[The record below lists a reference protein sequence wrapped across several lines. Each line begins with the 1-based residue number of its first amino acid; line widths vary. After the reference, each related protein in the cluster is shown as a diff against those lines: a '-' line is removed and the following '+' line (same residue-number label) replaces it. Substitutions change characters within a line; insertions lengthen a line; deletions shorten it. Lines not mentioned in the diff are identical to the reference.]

1 MIMLR
6 NEGWS
11 TGRGGGF
18 LFGRNGSGCRDEFR
32 SLLLEVGGFGRGASK
47 VCLSEVGGTCGWGGV
62 DIGDPGGAANR
73 IGFDRSISVELELH
87 DGVLGDSRRL
97 ASIEAIDFPG
107 SLGEW
112 VGPGLFF
119 PDRSVGVFAPLVT
132 VTVTFPERGL
142 LGGGVEVEVA
152 TDLSRDG
159 GSAGIVFTQELPSA
173 KERGHQ

>member
-1 MIMLR
+1 MV
-6 NEGWS
+6 NWK
-11 TGRGGGF
+11 GRWL
-18 LFGRNGSGCRDEFR
+18 LFGWDGRLCGNQFR
-32 SLLLEVGGFGRGASK
+32 SLLLEVGGFGGGASK
-47 VCLSEVGGTCGWGGV
+47 VCLSKVGGKCGWSGV

-112 VGPGLFF
+112 VGSGFFF
-119 PDRSVGVFAPLVT
+119 PDRSVGVFAPLVA
-132 VTVTFPERGL
+132 VAIAFPEGGL
-142 LGGGVEVEVA
+142 FGGGVEVEVA
-152 TDLSRDG
+152 AHLSRDG
-159 GSAGIVFTQELPSA
+159 GSAGIVFTQELPGA